1 MKTLLPFLIFLSSC
15 TVNKEV
21 VNKSESIT
29 NGRDSSFVIDIEVIV
44 DSTSHTST
52 DSTFV
57 RENVR
62 EADTSTFKLSLEEL
76 CNDSIQSLQ
85 EKILTLRSKNLGL
98 SVKDGTITV
107 SGYTKKQVDS
117 FIYREKEKDSFR
129 YESREDSLI
138 CHYEHLLTISK
149 SESIK
154 ETVVK
159 ESIWSRIYK
168 IGFWVLGIFALAAVV
183 RGVID
188 RVLG

>member
-1 MKTLLPFLIFLSSC
+1 MRALIPFLIFLSSC
-15 TVNKEV
+15 TVSKEV

-29 NGRDSSFVIDIEVIV
+29 NGRDSSFVIDREVIV
-44 DSTSHTST
+44 DSTSNTSS

-62 EADTSTFKLSLEEL
+62 EADTSTFKLSLDEL

-129 YESREDSLI
+129 YKSREDSLI
-138 CHYEHLLTISK
+138 HHYEHLLTISK
-149 SESIK
+149 SESSK
-154 ETVVK
+154 EVIVK

-168 IGFWVLGIFALAAVV
+168 FGFWTFAFVFALLSLW
-183 RGVID
+183 RLLD
-188 RVLG
+188 RVIG